1 MSKFEKSV
9 IALLLAIAGCS
20 AVTAVEVAKLVERG
34 LDVEISPADAEAI
47 AKDVNEA
54 AAAQEVA
61 EGDMVEKSEAS
72 E

>member
-61 EGDMVEKSEAS
+61 EGDMAKE
-72 E
+72 